1 MRAMREKLMFINVQ
15 LVIINVLKKR
25 IAQKIFL
32 LFFIMWSK
40 MLDEVIF
47 CKVFFANVKVQ

>member
-15 LVIINVLKKR
+15 LMIINVLKKR

>member
-15 LVIINVLKKR
+15 LMIINVLKKR

-40 MLDEVIF
+40 MLYEVIF
-47 CKVFFANVKVQ
+47 CNVFFANVKVQ

>member
-15 LVIINVLKKR
+15 LMIINVLKKKR

-47 CKVFFANVKVQ
+47 

>member
-15 LVIINVLKKR
+15 LMIINVLKKKR
-25 IAQKIFL
+25 IAQKIIL

-47 CKVFFANVKVQ
+47 

>member
-15 LVIINVLKKR
+15 LMIINVLKKKKR

-32 LFFIMWSK
+32 LFFY
-40 MLDEVIF
+40 
-47 CKVFFANVKVQ
+47 NVVKNA

>member
-15 LVIINVLKKR
+15 LMIINVLKKR

-40 MLDEVIF
+40 MLDEGIF